1 MKTVNTHY
9 AKTHLSELID
19 RVLAGED
26 IVITRYDRP
35 MVRLTVVHPEGET
48 RIFGQDRGRWCVPDD
63 FNRPMSEEE
72 LAVWYGE
79 SE

>member
-19 RVLAGED
+19 RVLGGED

-35 MVRLTVVHPEGET
+35 MVRLTIVHPEGQT
-48 RIFGQDRGRWCVPDD
+48 RAFGQDRGQSLMPDD
-63 FNRPMSEEE
+63 LNEQMTDEE
-72 LAVWYGE
+72 LAAWYGDFK
-79 SE
+79 